1 MYGCGQC
8 LGCRIARREV
18 WTTRQTL
25 ESYAHV
31 ENSFA
36 TLTYSDDHLPSGQS
50 LQPQHLRDFLKR
62 LRARISPAR
71 FRFYGVG
78 EYGDESN
85 RPHYHLTLF
94 GVSGRTDIISKNR
107 VRHFGISGVVQAAW
121 PLGNTLVLEATPQT
135 FRYVAGYTV
144 KKMTAKDDPR
154 LNGRHP
160 EFARM
165 SNRDPGGIGASF
177 LPDLKLSLASSK
189 NLSDGRIVRIDGKKQ
204 YIGPYLLR
212 KLTDLREPDAN
223 KVQEFKDQKS
233 WEASLKM
240 LALYDHYKNDSE
252 VLTRRQAYQKSVL
265 QKLRSLES
273 LASIHKKRASL

>member
-1 MYGCGQC
+1 M
-8 LGCRIARREV
+8 
-18 WTTRQTL
+18 
-25 ESYAHV
+25 
-31 ENSFA
+31 
-36 TLTYSDDHLPSGQS
+36 
-50 LQPQHLRDFLKR
+50 
-62 LRARISPAR
+62 
-71 FRFYGVG
+71 
-78 EYGDESN
+78 
-85 RPHYHLTLF
+85 
-94 GVSGRTDIISKNR
+94 
-107 VRHFGISGVVQAAW
+107 VQAAW

-165 SNRDPGGIGASF
+165 SNRSPGGIGASF

-189 NLSDGRIVRIDGKKQ
+189 NLSDGRIIRIDGKKQ

-212 KLTDLREPDAN
+212 KLTAEREPDAA
-223 KVQEFKDQKS
+223 KVQAFKDEKS
-233 WEASLKM
+233 WEASLRM

-273 LASIHKKRASL
+273 LAAVHKKRITL